1 MKAINKKNYKN
12 ILLLIVGI
20 VSAITCFIVDEE
32 LYYYAENKFPHTKIL
47 GFAEVT
53 NMHSISNI
61 FPDCVDLRDDGLP
74 IIAKDCVPCGYS
86 TIKVDSIISY
96 GFNDSI
102 IVAQFLSTEGK
113 VYYDV
118 IKPFTYHP
126 IIILSDTITET
137 NPVKKFA
144 LTKWVD
150 NPNYVPYKLLMARN
164 CSMVVFFLMLVLGL
178 RRIITD
184 ALNSK
189 RKCL

>member
-20 VSAITCFIVDEE
+20 VSAITCFIADEE
-32 LYYYAENKFPHTKIL
+32 LYYYAENKFPHAKIL

-74 IIAKDCVPCGYS
+74 IITKDCVPRGYS

-102 IVAQFLSTEGK
+102 LVAQFLSTEGK
-113 VYYDV
+113 GYYDV

-126 IIILSDTITET
+126 TIILSDTIAE
-137 NPVKKFA
+137 
-144 LTKWVD
+144 
-150 NPNYVPYKLLMARN
+150 
-164 CSMVVFFLMLVLGL
+164 
-178 RRIITD
+178 
-184 ALNSK
+184 
-189 RKCL
+189 

>member
-12 ILLLIVGI
+12 ILLLIIGI
-20 VSAITCFIVDEE
+20 ISAITSFIADEE
-32 LYYYAENKFPHTKIL
+32 LYYYAENKFPHAKIL

-74 IIAKDCVPCGYS
+74 IITKDCVPRGYS

-102 IVAQFLSTEGK
+102 IVAQFLSAEGK
-113 VYYDV
+113 EYYAV
-118 IKPFTYHP
+118 SMPFIYQPT
-126 IIILSDTITET
+126 IILSDTITET

-144 LTKWVD
+144 LTKWVT
-150 NPNYVPYKLLMARN
+150 NPHCAPYKLLMARN